1 MEENWETEGPEEE
14 VKISDL
20 KPQNFP
26 IKNSSDKIE
35 GWGTDLDD
43 CTKQLEEEGGLK
55 FVPEESTSVDKAKAL
70 DDILRPLTH
79 PDPQELE
86 LMISELTEKF
96 YQSNQELFG
105 NTFNK
110 SFAEVVLA
118 EHVNKL
124 KELYEEG
131 TMKNLN
137 NLGFSQLSHL
147 KISIPTFGSGLNN
160 SGATLSPQDPT
171 FIDKIFE
178 KHFQAILPPFSF

>member
-1 MEENWETEGPEEE
+1 MF
-14 VKISDL
+14 
-20 KPQNFP
+20 Q
-26 IKNSSDKIE
+26 KN
-35 GWGTDLDD
+35 
-43 CTKQLEEEGGLK
+43 
-55 FVPEESTSVDKAKAL
+55 SVDKAKVL
-70 DDILRPLTH
+70 DDISRPLTH

-118 EHVNKL
+118 EHVNK

-137 NLGFSQLSHL
+137 NLRFFQLSHL
-147 KISIPTFGSGLNN
+147 QISNPNFGSGLNH

-178 KHFQAILPPFSF
+178 KHFQAIFPSFSF